1 MSSPP
6 TQSGQNGLKPL
17 RVFLCWMPCSRPLM
31 RRVVTLADCE
41 IYGYLPDSEADPLP
55 DRGAIWSFNFLFYNR
70 KLKRIVTF
78 RLSCFSNLLAD
89 GFSFDE
95 MLDEYDEEIF
105 ANMDI

>member
-1 MSSPP
+1 MTCLLQEWVETFEGIS
-6 TQSGQNGLKPL
+6 LLDALFKA
-17 RVFLCWMPCSRPLM
+17 VDE
-31 RRVVTLADCE
+31 VVTLADCE

-95 MLDEYDEEIF
+95 MLDGYDEEIF
-105 ANMDI
+105 SNMDI